1 MSYQPKISIKDLLT
15 AGAHYGH
22 KKELWNPKMSP
33 YIHGV
38 KEKIHIINL
47 EITAQKL
54 DEALKVL
61 FNIAADNGR
70 ILFVNTKKQ
79 SSDIVEEAATRCG
92 QYYINHRWLGG
103 ILTNWKTVSSSIK
116 TLQKYEYI
124 LADEDS
130 SHTKKELLEITRK
143 KEKLDRAI
151 GGIRNLGGMPDI
163 LFVNDVNM
171 HSIAVEEALHLGI
184 PIIGIVDSNSSPD
197 NIDYVIPANDDSRK
211 SIGFFSNI
219 IADAIIAGMQHTAN
233 ISTQEQ
239 DKKKAAATEK
249 IVSKKE
255 IKTTPG
261 DKEKITSSHEDKAT
275 SAKKE
280 NTKKE

>member
-1 MSYQPKISIKDLLT
+1 MNYKPKVSLKDLIKV
-15 AGAHYGH
+15 GAHYGH

-33 YIHGV
+33 YIYGV

-47 EITAQKL
+47 EITALKL
-54 DEALKVL
+54 QEALSAI
-61 FNIAADNGR
+61 FNIAASNGR

-116 TLQKYEYI
+116 TLQKYEAI
-124 LADEDS
+124 LADKKNTN
-130 SHTKKELLEITRK
+130 TKKELLDINRK

-171 HSIAVEEALHLGI
+171 HSIAVEEALILGI

-211 SIGFFSNI
+211 SISFFSNI
-219 IADAIIAGMQHTAN
+219 AADAIIAGMQHTAN
-233 ISTQEQ
+233 IATQEQ
-239 DKKKAAATEK
+239 DRKKSSAVIETN
-249 IVSKKE
+249 IKKE
-255 IKTTPG
+255 
-261 DKEKITSSHEDKAT
+261 
-275 SAKKE
+275 
-280 NTKKE
+280 